1 MTVRRGESTGVL
13 SPLLSDSP
21 VRASLERAT
30 AVFDVKRSRVA
41 VEPPAT
47 VPEPSG
53 DRVATP

>member
-13 SPLLSDSP
+13 SPLLSYAAVGP
-21 VRASLERAT
+21 SLERAP
-30 AVFDVKRSRVA
+30 AVFDVERSRFA

-53 DRVATP
+53 DRVAMP

>member
-1 MTVRRGESTGVL
+1 VRRGESTGVL

-30 AVFDVKRSRVA
+30 AVFDVKRSRFA
-41 VEPPAT
+41 VGLPAT